1 MFKPLFT
8 AAILAALFMPIVP
21 TVHASSVNIDLLPGV
36 SLQIGDQDKRGN
48 YWDGYDWRDR
58 DWWHGH
64 QGRDLGERSRR
75 GYYWDGYRWR
85 DRDYWHKNYYYHDGR
100 YRKADKYYYKQYKK
114 HHYKNKHHHK
124 NHHHDHDD

>member
-8 AAILAALFMPIVP
+8 AAILAALFMPIAP
-21 TVHASSVNIDLLPGV
+21 IAHASSVNIDLLPGV

-58 DWWHGH
+58 DWWHDH

-85 DRDYWHKNYYYHDGR
+85 DRDYWHNNYYYHDGR

-114 HHYKNKHHHK
+114 QHHKNKHHHK